1 MAYFALVPAAGSGT
15 RMGGGIPKQ
24 YLPLAGQPLI
34 RHAVAALC
42 AVPLIEAV
50 FVVLAADDDVWETH
64 DWRAFGEKL
73 VVFRCGGASRSESV
87 INGLTAMGS
96 RAGAN
101 DWVLVHDAARPCV
114 TPAQIG
120 GLIAAV
126 GDDPVGGL
134 LAKPLADTLKRADA
148 GTRVVATVPR
158 EHLWRAQTPQMFRLG
173 ALSAALARCP
183 QVTDE
188 SSAMEAAGAAPKLVN
203 SDGANP
209 KVTYPEDIFLAEL
222 ILRSRER

>member
-1 MAYFALVPAAGSGT
+1 
-15 RMGGGIPKQ
+15 MGVGMPKQ

-34 RHAVAALC
+34 RHALAALC

-50 FVVLAADDDVWETH
+50 FVVLSADDAAWGSH
-64 DWRAFGEKL
+64 DWRAFGDRL
-73 VVFRCGGASRSESV
+73 VVLRCGGASRSETV
-87 INGLTAMGS
+87 VNGLEAMGG
-96 RAGAN
+96 RVGAN
-101 DWVLVHDAARPCV
+101 DWILVHDAARPCV
-114 TPAQIG
+114 TPAQVG

-148 GTRVVATVPR
+148 AAHVVATVPR
-158 EHLWRAQTPQMFRLG
+158 EHLWRAQTPQMFRRG
-173 ALSAALARCP
+173 ALTAALKACP

-188 SSAMEAAGAAPKLVN
+188 SSAMEAAGYLPKLVN

-222 ILRSRER
+222 ILRSRGH